1 MCLQT
6 LQRSPIDDT
15 ANNHWT
21 ECPIN
26 IKSLKNLTSVNW
38 IFAYRILIKNT
49 KQKPDR
55 PSHKPPSMCQLF
67 GVLDWVQSIE
77 LEAPKRNRAR
87 PWHLIGQLK
96 IWNMEKCD
104 RQLCRCY
111 FWHPELWRK
120 NDLCPICMWEVQN
133 LCTCL
138 LHLELVMRS

>member
-1 MCLQT
+1 M
-6 LQRSPIDDT
+6 
-15 ANNHWT
+15 
-21 ECPIN
+21 
-26 IKSLKNLTSVNW
+26 NW

-55 PSHKPPSMCQLF
+55 PSHKPPSICQLF

-87 PWHLIGQLK
+87 PWHLIAQL
-96 IWNMEKCD
+96 INMEYGKNVTGSCVGAISGI
-104 RQLCRCY
+104 QNSG
-111 FWHPELWRK
+111 EK

-138 LHLELVMRS
+138 LHWEMVIRSYLEQQITIWRNFLTTIALLIEIQKS